1 MKSHLPWILPLVFG
15 GCSQQQTY
23 HQPDST
29 YYLQQET
36 AVLEAVSGDVMTH
49 QFFVIP
55 ITKSNRI
62 SVYDSLAF
70 PNRLQEGEVSRV
82 MHDHQLA
89 AAFLDVLRDTV
100 NRSQSR
106 RPVANL
112 PISKLEKAVAFTPI
126 YIPTQQVYIPTQQ
139 EAYPSYRLSRV
150 VFNPDFTKAYFQLT
164 WEDTGGGVRQ
174 YVICQHEGSQWL
186 VKALDNWNSFKI

>member
-1 MKSHLPWILPLVFG
+1 M
-15 GCSQQQTY
+15 
-23 HQPDST
+23 
-29 YYLQQET
+29 
-36 AVLEAVSGDVMTH
+36 LEAVSGEVMTH

-55 ITKSNRI
+55 STKSNRI

-70 PNRLQEGEVSRV
+70 PNRLQEGEVRRV
-82 MHDHQLA
+82 IHDHQLA

-106 RPVANL
+106 RPVASL

-126 YIPTQQVYIPTQQ
+126 YIPTRP

-150 VFNPDFTKAYFQLT
+150 IFDPDFTKAYFQLT
-164 WEDTGGGVRQ
+164 WTNQAGGVKQ
-174 YVICQHEGSQWL
+174 YIFCQRDAGKWVAVAVDS
-186 VKALDNWNSFKI
+186 WNSFKI

>member
-1 MKSHLPWILPLVFG
+1 MKSHLAWILPLVFG
-15 GCSQQQTY
+15 CCSQQQTY

-36 AVLEAVSGDVMTH
+36 AVLEAVSGKVMTH

-100 NRSQSR
+100 NRSQSH

-126 YIPTQQVYIPTQQ
+126 YIPTHL

-174 YVICQHEGSQWL
+174 YIFCQRDAGKWVAVAVDS
-186 VKALDNWNSFKI
+186 WNSFKI